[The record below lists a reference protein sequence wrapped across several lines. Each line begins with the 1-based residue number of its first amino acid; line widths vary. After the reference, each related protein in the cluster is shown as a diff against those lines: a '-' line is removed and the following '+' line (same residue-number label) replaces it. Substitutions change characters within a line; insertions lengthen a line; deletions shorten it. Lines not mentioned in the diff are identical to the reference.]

1 MEHPDFFKRLM
12 NLGIVPV
19 IKIDDA
25 DKAVPL
31 AKALLAGGVDMA
43 EITFR
48 TAAAEAAI
56 KNISAEVPEI
66 LVGAGTVVSAAQAGT
81 AASAGA
87 KFLVSPGLSE
97 DVVNASRSLGL
108 PILPGILTPSE
119 LMKGLDLG
127 LSAFKFFPSE
137 TFGGLKTLKALA
149 APFGSVR
156 FVPTGGIDLN
166 NIADYWAFEKVAAVG
181 GSFIATDALIK
192 AGNWLEVTNICERTT
207 GLFRSVR
214 GEKHA

>member
-1 MEHPDFFKRLM
+1 M